1 MENMINITILHTN
14 DMHGRVQQL
23 ERIATLVR
31 RIRDEVEKGGG
42 YCLYVDAGDS
52 EDTSLLESSLT
63 KGSAM
68 NAILRGAGCDYVA
81 LGNAIPPRYGIQPI
95 KDMAVSFGRP
105 LLCANL
111 FDKNGELIQGL
122 EPFTIINLH
131 NHKAGM
137 IGLTA
142 PLESYRTF
150 FDLKTK
156 EATDILPELIANLHN
171 QGAKTIILLSHL
183 GSKVDLVVAE
193 KVSGIHVIIGAH
205 DHQIISPPL
214 VVNDTIIVQAGDFG
228 KFLGRLDLMIDAET
242 GKVTDYNGVL
252 LPIDESIPPDP
263 DTQKV
268 VSSEQ
273 VRIDQLMRCE
283 IGILNAPIELSDD
296 QECSAGNLL
305 ADALLERVKNA
316 QISFVL
322 AGHWETG
329 LEDGP
334 LTQGA
339 LFTASRSTA
348 NPAWIKLTGSQI
360 KQFLRE
366 ASKPENAGRK
376 IHALRGRA
384 VGMPHFAGVNIHCK
398 TNESENFEIEFQ
410 GKPIEDNESY
420 LVAST
425 DMEFSDYIGYL
436 VIPFE
441 DIEFEIPTIIPEV
454 LEDYIKKHSPL
465 SPPNPRFSR
474 P

>member
-1 MENMINITILHTN
+1 MIKLTILHTN

-31 RIRDEVEKGGG
+31 RIRGEVQTDGGS
-42 YCLYVDAGDS
+42 CLYVDTGDA

-95 KDMAVSFGRP
+95 KDMAASFGRP

-111 FDKNGELIQGL
+111 FDEKGELIKGL
-122 EPFTIINLH
+122 EPFTIINLQD
-131 NHKAGM
+131 HKVGM

-142 PLESYRTF
+142 PLETYRTF
-150 FDLKTK
+150 FHLKTK
-156 EATDILPELIANLHN
+156 EAVEILPELITELQNR
-171 QGAKTIILLSHL
+171 GVKTIILLSHL
-183 GSKVDLVVAE
+183 GSKTDQEVAE
-193 KVSGIHVIIGAH
+193 KISGIHVIIGAH
-205 DHQIISPPL
+205 DHKAISPPL

-228 KFLGRLDLMIDAET
+228 KFLGRLDLTIDAET
-242 GKVTDYNGVL
+242 GKVTEYNGVL

-268 VSSEQ
+268 VASER
-273 VRIDQLMRCE
+273 VRIDQLMRRE

-329 LEDGP
+329 LEGGP
-334 LTQGA
+334 VTQGA

-348 NPAWIKLTGSQI
+348 NPAWIKLRGSQI
-360 KQFLRE
+360 KQFYRE
-366 ASKPENAGRK
+366 ASKPENAGRQL
-376 IHALRGRA
+376 HALRGRA
-384 VGMPHFAGVNIHCK
+384 VGMPHFAGVKIHCK
-398 TNESENFEIEFQ
+398 TNGFENFEIEFQ
-410 GKPIEDNESY
+410 GKPIEDNETY

-425 DMEFSDYIGYL
+425 DMEFADYIGYL
-436 VIPFE
+436 VIAVE
-441 DIEFEIPTIIPEV
+441 DIEFEVPTIIPEV
-454 LEDYIKKHSPL
+454 LEDYIKTYSPL
-465 SPPNPRFSR
+465 PPPNPRFIKL
-474 P
+474 

>member
-1 MENMINITILHTN
+1 MLKLTILHTN

-31 RIRDEVEKGGG
+31 RIRGEVETGRGS
-42 YCLYVDAGDS
+42 CLYVDTGDA

-95 KDMAVSFGRP
+95 KEMAASFGRP

-111 FDKNGELIQGL
+111 FDENSELIQGL
-122 EPFTIINLH
+122 EPFTIIDLQD
-131 NHKAGM
+131 HKVGM

-142 PLESYRTF
+142 PLDSYQTF
-150 FDLKTK
+150 FHLKTK
-156 EATDILPELIANLHN
+156 EAVEILPELITELQNR
-171 QGAKTIILLSHL
+171 GAGTIILLSHL
-183 GSKVDLVVAE
+183 GSKADQEVAE
-193 KVSGIHVIIGAH
+193 KIPGIHVIIGAH
-205 DHQIISPPL
+205 DHQMISPPL

-228 KFLGRLDLMIDAET
+228 KFLGRLDLTIDTET
-242 GKVTDYNGVL
+242 GKVSDHNGIL

-268 VSSEQ
+268 VASERI
-273 VRIDQLMRCE
+273 RIDQLMRRE
-283 IGILNAPIELSDD
+283 IGTLVSPIELADD

-305 ADALLERVKNA
+305 ADALLERVKDA

-329 LEDGP
+329 LKGGP
-334 LTQGA
+334 LTQGE

-366 ASKPENAGRK
+366 ASKPENAERK
-376 IHALRGRA
+376 PHSLRGRA
-384 VGMPHFAGVNIHCK
+384 VGMPHFAGVRILCK
-398 TNESENFEIEFQ
+398 TNEPENVEIELQ
-410 GKPIEDNESY
+410 GKPIEDNEAY

-425 DMEFSDYIGYL
+425 DMEFADFIGYL
-436 VIPFE
+436 VIPVE
-441 DIEFEIPTIIPEV
+441 DIEFEVPTIIPEV

-465 SPPNPRFSR
+465 SPPNPRISQL
-474 P
+474 

>member
-1 MENMINITILHTN
+1 MMRNMINITILHTN
-14 DMHGRVQQL
+14 DIHGRVQQL

-31 RIRDEVEKGGG
+31 RIRNEVEKDGGF
-42 YCLYVDAGDS
+42 CLYVDAGDS
-52 EDTSLLESSLT
+52 EDTTLLESSLT

-68 NAILRGAGCDYVA
+68 NAILRSAGCDYVA
-81 LGNAIPPRYGIQPI
+81 LGNAIPSRYGIQPI
-95 KDMAVSFGRP
+95 KDMGGSFGRP

-111 FDKNGELIQGL
+111 FDEAGELIQGL
-122 EPFTIINLH
+122 GPFTVVNFH
-131 NHKAGM
+131 NQKVGI

-150 FDLKTK
+150 FHLKTE
-156 EATDILPELIANLHN
+156 EAVDVLPKLIADLRNR
-171 QGAKTIILLSHL
+171 GVRTILLLSHL
-183 GSKVDLVVAE
+183 GSKADQDLAE
-193 KVSGIHVIIGAH
+193 KVTGIDVIIGAH
-205 DHQIISPPL
+205 DHQTITPPL
-214 VVNDTIIVQAGDFG
+214 VINNTIITQAGDFG
-228 KFLGRLDLMIDAET
+228 KFLGRLNLTIDFEA
-242 GKVTDYNGVL
+242 GKVMDYNGVL

-268 VSSEQ
+268 VTSERI
-273 VRIDQLMRCE
+273 RIDQLMRRE
-283 IGILNAPIELSDD
+283 IGTLIGPFELSND

-305 ADALLERVKNA
+305 ADALLERIKNA

-329 LEDGP
+329 LDGGP

-339 LFTASRSTA
+339 LFTANRSTA

-366 ASKPENAGRK
+366 ASKPENAERK

-384 VGMPHFAGVNIHCK
+384 VGMPHFAGVKIHRN
-398 TNESENFEIEFQ
+398 TNGPENFEVEFQ
-410 GKPIEDNESY
+410 GKPVEDDESY
-420 LVAST
+420 LVVST

-441 DIEFEIPTIIPEV
+441 TMEFEVPTIMPEV
-454 LEDYIKKHSPL
+454 LEDYISKHTPL
-465 SPPNPRFSR
+465 SPPPPRFT
-474 P
+474 